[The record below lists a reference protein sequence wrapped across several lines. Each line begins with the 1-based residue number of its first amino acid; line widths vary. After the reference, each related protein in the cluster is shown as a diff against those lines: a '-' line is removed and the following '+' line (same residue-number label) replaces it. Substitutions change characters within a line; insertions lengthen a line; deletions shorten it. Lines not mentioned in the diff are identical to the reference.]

1 MLSGTG
7 HDSNASHELTA
18 ERMISGTP
26 ADVFDGFLSLYGPG
40 RPDWVLESE
49 LDLRAG
55 GTWRLVFQPPGVPRF
70 RETRVFS
77 EVDRPAR
84 LGYTATVAADGQPA
98 FQTTVLMTFQAQGDQ
113 TRVRLTQSGF
123 PDAATREEFAAAWPD
138 VLSGVAR
145 RLAA

>member
-1 MLSGTG
+1 MSSTG
-7 HDSNASHELTA
+7 HDSNASYELAA

-55 GTWRLVFQPPGVPRF
+55 GTGRLVFQPPGVPRF

-123 PDAATREEFAAAWPD
+123 PDAATRDDFAAAWPD
-138 VLSGVAR
+138 VLTEVAR
-145 RLAA
+145 RLTV